1 MSVTETSLRESYK
14 IFSEKWKHKLGWDSN
29 EMIMI
34 LWLLCICQSCSKVS
48 SLFVFFLWF
57 CGYWSCVTDSQL
69 HFLTH
74 SFKRMRNTKCRDG
87 RPSYLIGN
95 SLMQIWISQTSC
107 VSKIFSVL
115 LLENLL
121 LESSNSCQCYGFQL
135 EKQLSLL
142 SFQTNDLLFLF
153 EIFTLSAQK
162 IDNLPLFERN
172 ELLNR
177 RS

>member
-1 MSVTETSLRESYK
+1 
-14 IFSEKWKHKLGWDSN
+14 
-29 EMIMI
+29 MIMI

-95 SLMQIWISQTSC
+95 SLMQIWISQTGCFKDFQRSAFREFVIGELQQLPVLWFSAWKAIVIVILSDKWPFISFRNLYAFC
-107 VSKIFSVL
+107 PKNWQLAFVWKEWIIKSPQLVLNVS
-115 LLENLL
+115 
-121 LESSNSCQCYGFQL
+121 
-135 EKQLSLL
+135 LS
-142 SFQTNDLLFLF
+142 
-153 EIFTLSAQK
+153 EV
-162 IDNLPLFERN
+162 
-172 ELLNR
+172 
-177 RS
+177 